1 MADNNKIEKF
11 SASLDGKLVRPGD
24 PEYDESRAVWN
35 GMIDKRPAL
44 IVQCGVVSDVV
55 ESVNFARDNGLL
67 VSVKGGGH
75 GVAGKAVC
83 DDGLMIDLSGMK
95 NVNVDAES
103 KTATVEAGATIG
115 DVDRETQKFGLATPV
130 GVVSKTG
137 IAGLTMGGGIGYLGR
152 KYGLTLDNL
161 LSVELINYNGDII
174 TANETENPDL
184 FWALRGGGGNFG
196 VVVSFEF
203 RLHEVGP
210 KLMSAQIFYPIEECG
225 KILRSYRKFSS
236 QAADEIACYAL
247 VVKVP
252 PVPPFPER
260 FQTKTAIAIV
270 ACHSGELEV
279 AREELAPLETFG
291 NPILSLI
298 QPMDFVSMQQGFDA
312 GVPSGMRYYWK
323 AHYFDRLT
331 DEMIEVFVSHVN
343 PLPGSFSLVGFE
355 PLGGAINRVEKSAT
369 AFSRRDANYVLG
381 IWSGWEDPEM
391 DQSVINWTRRL
402 HQKMTPFAMGG
413 VYSNYLDQDDED
425 QASAAFGTSYERLR
439 AVKAKY
445 DPENFFRI
453 NHNIK
458 PKKAVRGA

>member
-1 MADNNKIEKF
+1 
-11 SASLDGKLVRPGD
+11 
-24 PEYDESRAVWN
+24 
-35 GMIDKRPAL
+35 
-44 IVQCGVVSDVV
+44 
-55 ESVNFARDNGLL
+55 
-67 VSVKGGGH
+67 
-75 GVAGKAVC
+75 
-83 DDGLMIDLSGMK
+83 
-95 NVNVDAES
+95 
-103 KTATVEAGATIG
+103 
-115 DVDRETQKFGLATPV
+115 
-130 GVVSKTG
+130 
-137 IAGLTMGGGIGYLGR
+137 
-152 KYGLTLDNL
+152 
-161 LSVELINYNGDII
+161 
-174 TANETENPDL
+174 
-184 FWALRGGGGNFG
+184 
-196 VVVSFEF
+196 
-203 RLHEVGP
+203 
-210 KLMSAQIFYPIEECG
+210 
-225 KILRSYRKFSS
+225 
-236 QAADEIACYAL
+236 
-247 VVKVP
+247 
-252 PVPPFPER
+252 
-260 FQTKTAIAIV
+260 
-270 ACHSGELEV
+270 
-279 AREELAPLETFG
+279 
-291 NPILSLI
+291 
-298 QPMDFVSMQQGFDA
+298 MDFVSMQQGFDA